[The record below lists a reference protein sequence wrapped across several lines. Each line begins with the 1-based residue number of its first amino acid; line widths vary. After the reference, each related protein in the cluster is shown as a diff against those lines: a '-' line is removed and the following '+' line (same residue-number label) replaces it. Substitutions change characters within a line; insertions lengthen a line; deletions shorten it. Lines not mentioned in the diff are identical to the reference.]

1 MKKILGIVC
10 TAIECFL
17 FLWLVVGLWACANK
31 IKELEDWQEEY
42 MAANSH
48 VETSDNKLLLVAMR
62 CQKME
67 QDNDM
72 LRLDIEEQAMV
83 ISNMQHSIDLLAFRV
98 TDLESNSPGK
108 EYHIVN
114 GKVEE
119 RMPWEGEIEK
129 LETRIRKV
137 EELLQ
142 GLVDETHEANTNPAC
157 WVPSLDLPLIPL
169 TKDEAV
175 DDLLDPPTSGKK
187 VLLVK

>member
-1 MKKILGIVC
+1 MKKALGC
-10 TAIECFL
+10 MGAAIECLL
-17 FLWLVVGLWACANK
+17 FLWLLIGLWACANK
-31 IKELEDWQEEY
+31 IRELEDCQKEY

-72 LRLDIEEQAMV
+72 LRLDIEEQATV

-108 EYHIVN
+108 EYHMVN

-119 RMPWEGEIEK
+119 CMPWEDEVKK
-129 LETRIRKV
+129 LETRIEKA
-137 EELLQ
+137 EGLLH
-142 GLVDETHEANTNPAC
+142 GLVDEAHEANTNPAC
-157 WVPSLDLPLIPL
+157 WVPSLDPPLVPL
-169 TKDEAV
+169 TREEMDAAV
-175 DDLLDPPTSGKK
+175 DALLEDGDY
-187 VLLVK
+187 VD